1 MSNEQPD
8 PVDERS
14 SGGRRRIERAV
25 RRPEAGALAGTLIVY
40 CFFAIFAGGNGFTDL
55 NGTAGWLNQAAE
67 LAVVA
72 IPVGMLMIAGEFDLS
87 IASVIGMASLTVSIG
102 SGYYNLPMVVSILIA
117 LGLAALVGLLNGL
130 VVVRTGLP
138 SFIVTLASYL
148 AVAGASLTVTRA
160 ITKTTTVSVH
170 AHGVI
175 QSLFGGNIFQQF
187 HVSILWAA
195 GMVLLAAYVL
205 TCKPFGNWILATG
218 GDEQAARA
226 AGVPTPRVKVTLF
239 VCTALGAALLGVI
252 QAIEYNGGQ
261 VGQGQN
267 FIFDAIIAAVIGG
280 VLLNGGY
287 GSALGIAFGA
297 ATYGIVSVGIFYTG
311 WNADLA
317 QVIIGLLVLGAV
329 LANNVLRRL
338 AAAS

>member
-1 MSNEQPD
+1 
-8 PVDERS
+8 V
-14 SGGRRRIERAV
+14 
-25 RRPEAGALAGTLIVY
+25 LVY
-40 CFFAIFAGGNGFTDL
+40 LFFAIFAGGNGFTGLD
-55 NGTAGWLNQAAE
+55 GTAGWMNQAAE

-102 SGYYNLPMVVSILIA
+102 SGHYNLPMVLSILIA
-117 LGLAALVGLLNGL
+117 LGLAAVIGLLNGF

-160 ITKTTTVSVH
+160 ITNTTTVSVH
-170 AHGVI
+170 AHGFVHT
-175 QSLFGGNIFQQF
+175 LFAGNIFQQF
-187 HVSILWAA
+187 HASIAWAA
-195 GMVLLAAYVL
+195 GLVLLASYVL
-205 TCKPFGNWILATG
+205 TCKPFGNWRLATG

-226 AGVPTPRVKVTLF
+226 AGVPTPRVKMTLF
-239 VCTALGAALLGVI
+239 VCTSLGAALLGVI
-252 QAIEYNGGQ
+252 QAIQYNGGQ

-287 GSALGIAFGA
+287 GSAVGVAFGA

-317 QVIIGLLVLGAV
+317 QVIIGLLVLAAV
-329 LANNVLRRL
+329 LANNV
-338 AAAS
+338 